1 MSVLFISDLHLAPER
16 PAVTRAFLSFLRD
29 QASEVEALY
38 ILGDLFEAW
47 VGDDD
52 PTELAAQVQASLG
65 QLSQSGVKLY
75 IQHGNRD
82 FLIGRRFIQRC
93 GAALLDDEHL
103 VQHQGQTAL
112 VMHGDSLCTDDV
124 DYQRF
129 RRKARNPIYKWCLAH
144 LPLKRRQKLASDW
157 RAKSMS
163 ANSNKAT
170 AIMDVNST
178 AVDAVMVK
186 HQIETLIHGHTH
198 RPDTHQVSQGQR
210 IVLGDWHDLGWVITM
225 SEGGFTLQSFAI
237 DDPDQIL
244 TRKQVWISGP

>member
-29 QASEVEALY
+29 QASQADALY

-52 PTELAAQVQASLG
+52 PTDLAAQVQTSLG
-65 QLSQSGVKLY
+65 ELSQSGVKLY

-93 GAALLDDEHL
+93 GAELLTDEHV

-112 VMHGDSLCTDDV
+112 VMHGDSLCTDDL

-129 RRKARNPIYKWCLAH
+129 RRKARNPIYKWCLSH

-170 AIMDVNST
+170 AIMDVNSD
-178 AVDAVMVK
+178 AVDAVMAK
-186 HQIETLIHGHTH
+186 HQVEVLIHGHTH
-198 RPDTHQVSQGQR
+198 RPDQHQVSHGQR
-210 IVLGDWHDLGWVITM
+210 IVLGDWHDLGWVISMTD
-225 SEGGFTLQSFAI
+225 SGFALQSFDI
-237 DDPDQIL
+237 EDPSQRL
-244 TRKQVWISGP
+244 TRKQQ

>member
-16 PAVTRAFLSFLRD
+16 PAVTRAFLSFLRGHAA
-29 QASEVEALY
+29 QAEALY

-52 PTELAAQVQASLG
+52 PTELAAQVQTCLG
-65 QLSQSGVKLY
+65 ELSRSGVKLY

-82 FLIGRRFIQRC
+82 FLIGQRFIRRC
-93 GAALLDDEHL
+93 AGELLTDQHI
-103 VQHQGQTAL
+103 VQHQGQTVL

-129 RRKARNPIYKWCLAH
+129 RRKARNPIYKWCLSH

-163 ANSNKAT
+163 ANSNKASALHAT
-170 AIMDVNST
+170 RCPVLPPT
-178 AVDAVMVK
+178 RTRGVGGV
-186 HQIETLIHGHTH
+186 L
-198 RPDTHQVSQGQR
+198 QVIANKQAKSAYA
-210 IVLGDWHDLGWVITM
+210 L
-225 SEGGFTLQSFAI
+225 SEGNLPFPS
-237 DDPDQIL
+237 
-244 TRKQVWISGP
+244 R

>member
-29 QASEVEALY
+29 QASQAEALY

-65 QLSQSGVKLY
+65 ELSQSGVKLY

-82 FLIGRRFIQRC
+82 FLIGRRFIRRC
-93 GAALLDDEHL
+93 GAELLADEHL
-103 VQHQGQTAL
+103 IHYQGQTAL

-129 RRKARNPIYKWCLAH
+129 RRKARNPIYKWCLSH

-157 RAKSMS
+157 RTKSMS

-170 AIMDVNST
+170 AIMDVNSD
-178 AVDAVMVK
+178 AVDAVMAK
-186 HQIETLIHGHTH
+186 HQVNVLIHGHTH
-198 RPDTHQVSQGQR
+198 RPDQHLVSEGQR
-210 IVLGDWHDLGWVITM
+210 IVLGDWHDLGWVIRM
-225 SEGGFTLQSFAI
+225 SEEGFDLQSFAI
-237 DDPDQIL
+237 DDPNQIL
-244 TRKQVWISGP
+244 TRKQV

>member
-29 QASEVEALY
+29 QTSEAEALY

-52 PTELAAQVQASLG
+52 PTELAAQVQSSLSE
-65 QLSQSGVKLY
+65 LSQSGVKLY

-93 GAALLDDEHL
+93 GAELLADEHL
-103 VQHQGQTAL
+103 VQYHGQTAL

-129 RRKARNPIYKWCLAH
+129 RRKARNPIYKWCLSH

-163 ANSNKAT
+163 ANGNKAS
-170 AIMDVNST
+170 AIMDVNSA
-178 AVDAVMVK
+178 AVDAVMAK
-186 HQIETLIHGHTH
+186 HQVQVLIHGHTH
-198 RPDTHQVSQGQR
+198 RPDTHQVSLGQR
-210 IVLGDWHDLGWVITM
+210 IVLGDWHDLGWVISM
-225 SEGGFTLQSFAI
+225 NASGFALQSFAI
-237 DDPDQIL
+237 EDPNQML
-244 TRKQVWISGP
+244 TRKQL